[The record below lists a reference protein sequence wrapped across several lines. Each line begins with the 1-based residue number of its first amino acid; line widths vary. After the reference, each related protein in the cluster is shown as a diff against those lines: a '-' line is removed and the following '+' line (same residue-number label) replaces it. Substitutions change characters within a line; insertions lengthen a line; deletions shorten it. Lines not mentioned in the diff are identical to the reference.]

1 MSKQKESH
9 IAVSFFNIHNII
21 TRSLRVSLE
30 NAQVIL
36 QDGFQDERTLEGFF
50 NYIRALTSVMKAH
63 HLMEDD
69 VAFPYFRDKLP
80 DADFDDLTFW
90 HHKMD
95 EILDEIN
102 LATEKYEKNDQLETE
117 MGNIE
122 NALSRLNEGWPWHIQ
137 PETDDFINKADA
149 LVPVEEQL
157 RLVRLFAEYSQKLAV
172 PHHLTVPFMLY
183 NLPVEDRKVF
193 SQGMPA
199 EVLQNLVPFVWKE
212 KWASMAPYL
221 LT

>member
-1 MSKQKESH
+1 MSRQQESV
-9 IAVSFFNIHNII
+9 IAVSFLNIHNII

-36 QDGFQDERTLEGFF
+36 QGGFRDERTREGFF
-50 NYIRALTSVMKAH
+50 NYIQALTSVMKAH
-63 HLMEDD
+63 HLMEDE

-80 DADFDDLTFW
+80 DADFDNLTFW

-95 EILDEIN
+95 EILDEIK
-102 LATEKYEKNDQLETE
+102 LAVEKFEKNDQLEIE
-117 MGNIE
+117 MWNIE
-122 NALSRLNEGWPWHIQ
+122 NALSRLNDGWPLHIL

-157 RLVRLFAEYSQKLAV
+157 RLARLFAEHSQKLAI
-172 PHHLTVPFMLY
+172 PHYLTVPFMIY

-193 SQGMPA
+193 SQGIPA
-199 EVLQNLVPFVWKE
+199 EVLQNLIPVVWKE
-212 KWASMAPYL
+212 KWESMKPYL
-221 LT
+221 LA

>member
-1 MSKQKESH
+1 MSKQQESN

-36 QDGFQDERTLEGFF
+36 QGGFQDGRTREGFF
-50 NYIRALTSVMKAH
+50 NYIRALTSVMNAH

-80 DADFDDLTFW
+80 EADFDDLTFW

-102 LATEKYEKNDQLETE
+102 LAAEKFEKNDLLETE
-117 MGNIE
+117 MRNIE
-122 NALSRLNEGWPWHIQ
+122 NARSRLNEGWPLHIQ
-137 PETDDFINKADA
+137 PETDDFINRADA
-149 LVPVEEQL
+149 LVTVEEQL
-157 RLVRLFAEYSQKLAV
+157 RLVRLFAEHSQKLAV
-172 PHHLTVPFMLY
+172 PHYLTVPFMLY
-183 NLPVEDRKVF
+183 NLPVEDRKAF
-193 SQGMPA
+193 SQWMPA
-199 EVLQNLVPFVWKE
+199 EIIQNLVPVVWKE
-212 KWASMAPYL
+212 KWVSMTAYL
-221 LT
+221 LA

>member
-1 MSKQKESH
+1 MSKQQESN
-9 IAVSFFNIHNII
+9 IAVSFLNIHNII

-36 QDGFQDERTLEGFF
+36 QGGFQDERTREGFF
-50 NYIRALTSVMKAH
+50 NYIRALTSVMNAH
-63 HLMEDD
+63 HLMEDE

-102 LATEKYEKNDQLETE
+102 LAAEKFEKNDQLETE
-117 MGNIE
+117 MRNIE
-122 NALSRLNEGWPWHIQ
+122 NALSRLNDGWPLHIQ

-157 RLVRLFAEYSQKLAV
+157 RLVRLFAEHSQKNAI
-172 PHHLTVPFMLY
+172 PHYLTVPFMIY

-199 EVLQNLVPFVWKE
+199 EVLQNLIPVVWKE
-212 KWASMAPYL
+212 KWKSMKPYL
-221 LT
+221 LV